1 MKLSAKSCSPKQH
14 QRGAVL
20 IVLILLMV
28 LAFSTALL
36 TGISSTHTKLARS
49 AQSLSNLAEA
59 KTAVIAYARLSD
71 PDKSPTGLQ
80 HRYLPC
86 PDTDGDGLE
95 ETPCGTPSAEGWLP
109 WQTLGLPPLRDASG
123 SCFRYYI
130 SSEYKQGTGVPPL
143 TSALPPAEFTLSN
156 SDQLISNNV
165 VAIIFAPN
173 AVLAGQI
180 RGTEPGSPTE
190 CGSTAPGSAINQSQ
204 NLLDSLAGISNA
216 SAPDFIVAPEGN
228 STTFND
234 LAIWIVRTEL

>member
-1 MKLSAKSCSPKQH
+1 MRPSVKSCSLKNH

-20 IVLILLMV
+20 VVLILLMV

-49 AQSLSNLAEA
+49 AQSLSNLSEA
-59 KTAVIAYARLSD
+59 KTAVIAYAQLSD

-86 PDTDGDGLE
+86 PDTDGDGQE
-95 ETPCGTPSAEGWLP
+95 ETPCGTTSAEGWLP

-130 SSEYKQGTGVPPL
+130 SSEYKQGTAVPPL
-143 TSALPPAEFTLSN
+143 KSALPPAEFTLSDP
-156 SDQLISNNV
+156 DQLISNNV

-173 AVLAGQI
+173 TVVAGQI
-180 RGTEPGSPTE
+180 RGAGPGSPTE
-190 CGSTAPGSAINQSQ
+190 CGSTSTGAPINQSQ
-204 NLLDSLAGISNA
+204 NLLDSIAGTNNA
-216 SAPDFIVAPEGN
+216 NSPDFIVAPQGD
-228 STTFND
+228 TFND
-234 LAIWIVRTEL
+234 VAIWITSTELL